1 MQNIAAILDNLGP
14 SQKSFYLIKEFN
26 KLSANTEYSCS
37 VFVNQV
43 NMPVIP
49 ALFSCSN
56 ISFFS
61 GFSGV
66 AVATTLTEANSLLQT
81 TNSADKYLY
90 LWDIEWLTQVPNFT
104 SVCNIL
110 RDERLSI
117 IARSDSH
124 AAIIESFC
132 NKAPV
137 GIVDDWNMADFD
149 SLIHNKRNV

>member
-1 MQNIAAILDNLGP
+1 MLNLCATVNDLGP

-37 VFVNQV
+37 VFVNQMNV
-43 NMPVIP
+43 PVTP

-61 GFSGV
+61 GFNGV
-66 AVATTLTEANSLLQT
+66 AIATTLTEADSLLQT

-90 LWDIEWLTQVPNFT
+90 LWDIEWLTKVPNFT
-104 SVCNIL
+104 SVCNVL
-110 RDERLSI
+110 RDERLNI

-124 AAIIESFC
+124 AAIIENFC
-132 NKAPV
+132 NKAPI
-137 GIVDDWNMADFD
+137 GIVDNWNMRQFF
-149 SLIHNKRNV
+149 N